1 MDSFMNS
8 TLFGEALLQTD
19 EKYPVNDCSLTY
31 TNSCNTIGIAT
42 KKHDGKTIYFV
53 YKIGEHGAID
63 WEYEYSSF
71 SVALSIAQEKY
82 KHLCAYNAEIE
93 RISKKKRPS
102 TIGNGISF
110 ASVSS
115 PKLAYGRAYKMALRR
130 DIRTKKRKQ
139 LRKAKGFQEKPN

>member
-82 KHLCAYNAEIE
+82 KHLWYYFSESGYLWM
-93 RISKKKRPS
+93 RMS
-102 TIGNGISF
+102 
-110 ASVSS
+110 
-115 PKLAYGRAYKMALRR
+115 L
-130 DIRTKKRKQ
+130 
-139 LRKAKGFQEKPN
+139 